1 MKGESY
7 MYASRLLEP
16 LPHLRPAPDPVEEQG
31 EDSPDEAE
39 ESTAVVA
46 ATKDEEYEIAHR
58 FELSAIKSYFLEVG
72 RHKLLKAEDEI
83 RLSRAYKGGSVVARN
98 RLIAS
103 NLRLVIS
110 IAKKYTGSG
119 LDLEDLIQ
127 EGNLGLI
134 QAVAKFDPAR
144 GSKFSTYATWWIQQ
158 AIQRAICNRGRCIRI
173 PVHVVQQFYR
183 LRKAS
188 KPFYQEHGRPP
199 SAEELAALTGMQ
211 VEDIAH
217 ILRSQMTVLSL
228 DGHASGADDGD
239 DMLDRV
245 IPDENEEHSP
255 ENCAESCL
263 LSKRIN
269 SLLSNLSD
277 EERTVME
284 LRYGLTGV
292 AHPGDAEIA
301 DEMHSDRRT
310 VRRTTIRA
318 MRKLRKL
325 NSDKALCEYL
335 Q

>member
-1 MKGESY
+1 
-7 MYASRLLEP
+7 MYASQLLQPLSKLSRLPYPFESQP
-16 LPHLRPAPDPVEEQG
+16 EDMSDEESDKPG
-31 EDSPDEAE
+31 STGSETTDSPKE
-39 ESTAVVA
+39 EDLDTS
-46 ATKDEEYEIAHR
+46 HR
-58 FELSAIKSYFLEVG
+58 YELSAIKSYFHDVG
-72 RHKLLKAEDEI
+72 KHKLLKAEDEI
-83 RLSRAYKGGSVVARN
+83 HLARSFKNGNMVARN
-98 RLIAS
+98 RLISS

-134 QAVAKFDPAR
+134 QAVAKFDPSR

-173 PVHVVQQFYR
+173 PVHVTQQFYR

-199 SAEELAALTGMQ
+199 SAEELSKLTGMH
-211 VEDIAH
+211 VDEIAH

-228 DGHASGADDGD
+228 DGHPGGLDDGD
-239 DMLDRV
+239 DMLERM
-245 IPDENEEHSP
+245 IPENDEEHSP
-255 ENCAESCL
+255 EAGAEICL
-263 LSKRIN
+263 LSKRVGC
-269 SLLSNLSD
+269 LLAQLSH
-277 EERTVME
+277 EERMVME
-284 LRYGLTGV
+284 LRYGLTGM

-301 DEMHSDRRT
+301 EEMHTDKRT

-325 NSDKALCEYL
+325 NANKSLAEYL
-335 Q
+335 L